1 MDRAGIAFQLF
12 EGARILM
19 AGDLYREAGVDLE
32 KANELVRRIRP
43 IVRSTYSGGV
53 ITDIGGFGGLFSLN
67 LQDVRNP
74 VLVSSTDGV
83 GTKLKIAFMTH
94 RHNTVGIDL
103 VAMSVNDIVVQGAR
117 PLFFLD
123 YLAMGRIDLDL
134 VEQLVAGIAAGCK
147 KAGCSLIGGETAEM
161 PDFYEENEY
170 DMAGFAVGLVENSE
184 IIDGSTI
191 RVGHRII
198 GLASSGLHSNGY
210 SLARRIMF
218 DKLGLKPDSF
228 VSELNRTVAEE
239 LLEPTNIYVEPV
251 LHLLRKY
258 RVHGMAHITGGG
270 FYDNVERILPRAC
283 KALIRGG
290 SWSVPPIFNFLREK
304 GNVSPEEM
312 NHVFNNGIGFI
323 IVVEPSEAADIVAFL
338 GGMLAGVHIIG
349 EIVPRGPG
357 AEAVEIAGV

>member
-1 MDRAGIAFQLF
+1 MP
-12 EGARILM
+12 
-19 AGDLYREAGVDLE
+19 GDLYREAGVDLD

-43 IVRSTYSGGV
+43 IVRSTYRGGV

-67 LQDVRNP
+67 LQDVKNP

-83 GTKLKIAFMTH
+83 GTKLKIAFMTQKH
-94 RHNTVGIDL
+94 DTVGIDL
-103 VAMSVNDIVVQGAR
+103 VAMCVNDIVVQGAR

-123 YLAMGRIDLDL
+123 YLAMGRIELGL

-147 KAGCSLIGGETAEM
+147 KAGCALIGGETAEM

-170 DMAGFAVGLVENSE
+170 DMAGFAVGLVDNSE
-184 IIDGSTI
+184 IIDGSSI
-191 RVGHRII
+191 AVGHRII

-210 SLARRIMF
+210 SLARRIIF

-270 FYDNVERILPRAC
+270 FYDNIERILPRAC
-283 KALIRGG
+283 KALIREG

-323 IVVEPSEAADIVAFL
+323 IVVEPSEAQDIAAFL
-338 GGMLAGVHIIG
+338 GAMLSGVCIIG
-349 EIVPRGPG
+349 EVVPREAG
-357 AEAVEIAGV
+357 AVAVEITGR

>member
-1 MDRAGIAFQLF
+1 MP
-12 EGARILM
+12 
-19 AGDLYREAGVDLE
+19 GDMYREAGVDLDN
-32 KANELVRRIRP
+32 ANELVRRIRP
-43 IVRSTYSGGV
+43 IVRSTYRRGV

-67 LQDVRNP
+67 LQDVEKP

-94 RHNTVGIDL
+94 RHDTVGIDL
-103 VAMSVNDIVVQGAR
+103 VAMCVNDIVVQGAR

-134 VEQLVAGIAAGCK
+134 VEQLVEGIAAGCK

-161 PDFYEENEY
+161 PDFYKENEY
-170 DMAGFAVGLVENSE
+170 DMAGFAVGLVDNSQ

-191 RVGHRII
+191 RVGNRII

-210 SLARRIMF
+210 SLARHIIF

-239 LLEPTNIYVEPV
+239 LLEPTHIYVEPV
-251 LHLLRKY
+251 LNLLRKH
-258 RVHGMAHITGGG
+258 RVRGMAHITGGG

-283 KALIRGG
+283 KALIRED

-304 GNVSPEEM
+304 GAVSPEEM

-323 IVVEPSEAADIVAFL
+323 VVVESSDVEDIGAFL
-338 GGMLAGVHIIG
+338 RGMQVGAHIIG
-349 EIVPRGPG
+349 EIVPRGLG
-357 AEAVEIAGV
+357 DEAVEIAGR